1 MFLDNW
7 LPLMILLT
15 SLLPGIFIFVLPEER
30 IRLRTTLNMGGAT
43 VKLVLIGF
51 MIWGV
56 LHEHVYETRL
66 SILPNMDL
74 ILNADAMSAMMTALS
89 GILWFLT
96 TLYAIAYLENGIQK
110 LFISRLKLHLSSP

>member
-7 LPLMILLT
+7 LPLLILLT

-30 IRLRTTLNMGGAT
+30 IRLRTSLNMGGAAI
-43 VKLVLIGF
+43 KLALIGV

-56 LHEHVYETRL
+56 RHEHVYETRL

-74 ILNADAMSAMMTALS
+74 ILNADAMSAMMTAPFGCSLA
-89 GILWFLT
+89 G
-96 TLYAIAYLENGIQK
+96 
-110 LFISRLKLHLSSP
+110 